1 MGQIIIDTDKE
12 SITREGTVLRKNTF
26 DAAITLMK
34 VVYEEM
40 KQDPD
45 ATEEL
50 MKELENFIIN
60 SVKDI
65 FDHA

>member
-1 MGQIIIDTDKE
+1 MGQIVIDTDKE
-12 SITREGTVLRKNTF
+12 SITREGTVLREDTF
-26 DAAITLMK
+26 DAAITLME
-34 VVYEEM
+34 VVYKEM

-50 MKELENFIIN
+50 IKELENLIIN

-65 FDHA
+65 FDHE